1 MAGDDLDLAVIQ
13 TEELGSA
20 SAYIAMRSTMEA
32 VSANAVFLIH
42 LIRERV
48 HIAVLRHR
56 LMECGIKHAYLR
68 QTGHQLVDC
77 LYTLQ
82 VGRVMK
88 RSKLTHFLE
97 CSNHLIVDYYRR
109 SKLLATMHHAMAY
122 CVDFLQ
128 VLDSTNLRI
137 GKERENE
144 LHALGM
150 LRHIVHDLALLTI
163 REFNLYESVV
173 KTYTL
178 RTSGSNH
185 FLRIHVVK
193 CVLDR

>member
-1 MAGDDLDLAVIQ
+1 MAGDDLDLVVIQ
-13 TEELGSA
+13 TEELSSA
-20 SAYIAMRSTMEA
+20 SAYVAMRSAVEA
-32 VSANAVFLIH
+32 ISANTVLLIYF
-42 LIRERV
+42 IRERI

-56 LMECGIKHAYLR
+56 LMEGGIKHAYLR

-88 RSKLTHFLE
+88 RSKLAHFFE

-109 SKLLATMHHAMAY
+109 SKLLTTMHHTMAY
-122 CVDFLQ
+122 CVNLLQ
-128 VLDSTNLRI
+128 VLDCTNLRI
-137 GKERENE
+137 SKERENK